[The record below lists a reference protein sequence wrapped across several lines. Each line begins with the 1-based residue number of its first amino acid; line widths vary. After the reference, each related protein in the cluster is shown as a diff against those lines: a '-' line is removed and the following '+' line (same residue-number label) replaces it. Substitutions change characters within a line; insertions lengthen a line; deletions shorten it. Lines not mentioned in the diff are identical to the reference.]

1 MDAFEAIKGRTVQD
15 VGYDMEVD
23 PDAVLQVFIRFTDG
37 SVLRVEALT
46 DADNYKGAF
55 LDLDFTPKK

>member
-1 MDAFEAIKGRTVQD
+1 MDIFEALKGRTIQD

-37 SVLRVEALT
+37 SVLRMEAL
-46 DADNYKGAF
+46 ADVNDSPF
-55 LDLDFTPKK
+55 LDLDFTPKN

>member
-1 MDAFEAIKGRTVQD
+1 MDAFEAIKGRTVRD

-37 SVLRVEALT
+37 SVLRMEALT
-46 DADNYKGAF
+46 DADDSAF